1 MTIQELGILTKC
13 PRRYE
18 LEQIIYQG
26 QNQKNAIYRK
36 ALCIMTDGLAHKED
50 WPRAAEKIMRCLE
63 EGYQDE
69 WFELRWQKRT
79 AIQEE
84 ILGIGRLFLWLGEQ
98 VNGTLLTHM
107 QIGRA
112 HV

>member
-36 ALCIMTDGLAHKED
+36 ALCIMTDGLAEKDSDPGGNTWD
-50 WPRAAEKIMRCLE
+50 WPSFFMAWRASKWNALNAH
-63 EGYQDE
+63 
-69 WFELRWQKRT
+69 
-79 AIQEE
+79 AIVCSFSGG
-84 ILGIGRLFLWLGEQ
+84 L
-98 VNGTLLTHM
+98 
-107 QIGRA
+107 
-112 HV
+112 